1 MRNTLERD
9 KLKNKTYC
17 EAIQQLIDKEEVEEV
32 DEDPRKSKNMDACFN
47 YLPHHGVFKMDRIST
62 KCRIV
67 FDGSAKNSEG
77 VSLNENLLPGPR
89 RQLDIIL
96 LLINFRMHPYTIV
109 GDISRMFQQI
119 NLDEKYRDLYRHLLH
134 DDATKEP
141 RVFRFKRL
149 TMGSVDSPFLAIN
162 TVHHHLEN
170 VTKTHPNLAEQ
181 LNSSRII
188 FM

>member
-1 MRNTLERD
+1 
-9 KLKNKTYC
+9 
-17 EAIQQLIDKEEVEEV
+17 
-32 DEDPRKSKNMDACFN
+32 
-47 YLPHHGVFKMDRIST
+47 MDRITT

-96 LLINFRMHPYTIV
+96 LLINFRLHPYTIV
-109 GDISRMFQQI
+109 GDISRMFHQI
-119 NLDEKYRDLYRHLLH
+119 NIDTKHRDLYRFLWH

-141 RVFRFKRL
+141 KVFRFKRL

-162 TVHHHLEN
+162 TVHHHLEH
-170 VTKTHPNLAEQ
+170 VSKTHPKLRRAAKFIKDHLCVDDLLQAVDFVEG
-181 LNSSRII
+181 L
-188 FM
+188 